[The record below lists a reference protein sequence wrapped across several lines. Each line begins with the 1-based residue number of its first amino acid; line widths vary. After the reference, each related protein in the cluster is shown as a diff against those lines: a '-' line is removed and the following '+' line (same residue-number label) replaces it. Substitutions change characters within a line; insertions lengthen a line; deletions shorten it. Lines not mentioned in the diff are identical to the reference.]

1 MRIDCA
7 DVQVRDALGL
17 TYDVSFELAL
27 FELLRNGWYSVSVT
41 SSPDKIH
48 ETAEACVRVLRA
60 PSHTPITQRELE
72 RARRTLVT
80 RHETD
85 SKARFEHQGSASRY
99 QGSE

>member
-1 MRIDCA
+1 M
-7 DVQVRDALGL
+7 LWGL

-27 FELLRNGWYSVSVT
+27 FELLKNGWFSVSVT

-60 PSHTPITQRELE
+60 PGHSPITQRELE
-72 RARRTLVT
+72 RARRTLIT

-85 SKARFEHQGSASRY
+85 SKVPTHPLTHKRSVR
-99 QGSE
+99 